1 MSTEKKDLGLTP
13 LKENEL
19 GQIEGGFAE
28 VDGAETESLDDT
40 NVLCGINISKCG
52 KTTTATPPPTTPPA
66 E

>member
-28 VDGAETESLDDT
+28 VDGVETASVDDT
-40 NVLCGINISKCG
+40 NFLCGINISKCG
-52 KTTTATPPPTTPPA
+52 KTTTVPTTPAPTA
-66 E
+66 